1 VSKGHSARADQAGGG
16 RGARANRG
24 DAPLDRDRYKWIA
37 LSNTTLSTLIATIDL
52 SVVLIAMPD
61 IFRGIHIDPLRPG
74 NTSYL
79 LWMLM
84 GFMIVTAVLVVS
96 LGRLGDIFGRVRIYN
111 LGFVV
116 FTIFSIALS
125 VTWMEGSAAAIWL
138 IVMRVFQALGAAM
151 LIANSAAILTDAFP
165 ANQRGLALG
174 INNIAGIAGSTIG
187 LVLGGI
193 LAPVSWRLVFLISV
207 PIGLLGTVW
216 AYLKL
221 REIGERRAARIDW
234 WGNLCFAAGLVLV
247 MIGITYGI
255 QPYGG
260 HAMGWTDPFVIASL
274 GGGVAMV
281 IVFALVELHVSE
293 PMLDLRLFRVRA
305 FTAGNVASL
314 LGAVGRGGLQFMLVI
329 WLQGIW
335 LPEHGYDFANTPL
348 WAGIAML
355 PLIGGF
361 LAAGP
366 LSGFLSDRYGA
377 RPFAVTGP
385 IVAAVSLIL
394 LSTLPVNFSYPAF
407 GVLLFVFGIGNG
419 MFAAPNRA
427 AIMNSLPPW
436 RRGIGSGIAS
446 TFQNSGQVVSIG
458 IYFSLMVIGLSARLP
473 GALRAGLIAHG
484 VPRVDVTAITHL
496 SPVST
501 LFASLLGANPLAALL
516 GAHALHSLSHAQV
529 AALTG
534 RAFFPRLISPA
545 FAGALSTAFTF
556 SFIAFLVA
564 AAASWMRGGVYAWSE
579 QPPAEAEAAEERPL
593 AQPAALSR

>member
-1 VSKGHSARADQAGGG
+1 VSSSSA
-16 RGARANRG
+16 
-24 DAPLDRDRYKWIA
+24 APRDLDRDRYKWIA
-37 LSNTTLSTLIATIDL
+37 LSNTTLATLIATIDL
-52 SVVLIAMPD
+52 SVVLIALPD
-61 IFRGIHIDPLRPG
+61 IFRGIHINPLVAG
-74 NTSYL
+74 NTTYL
-79 LWMLM
+79 LWLLM

-116 FTIFSIALS
+116 FTFFSILLS
-125 VTWMEGSAAAIWL
+125 VTWMHGQAAAIWL
-138 IVMRVFQALGAAM
+138 IVMRIFQALGASM

-165 ANQRGLALG
+165 ADQRGLALG

-207 PIGLLGTVW
+207 PVGLLGTVW

-234 WGNLCFAAGLVLV
+234 SGNLFFAASLIAI
-247 MIGITYGI
+247 MIAITYGI

-260 HAMGWTDPFVIASL
+260 HAMGWTNPLVLAGL
-274 GGGVAMV
+274 AGGVALLF
-281 IVFALVELHVSE
+281 VFGFVELHVAE
-293 PMLDLRLFRVRA
+293 PMLDLRLFRLRA
-305 FTAGNVASL
+305 FTAGNFASL

-366 LSGFLSDRYGA
+366 VSGFLSDRYGP

-385 IVAAVSLIL
+385 LVAAVSLIL
-394 LSTLPVNFSYPAF
+394 LSTLPVNFSYLAF
-407 GVLLFVFGIGNG
+407 GLLLFLFGVGNG
-419 MFAAPNRA
+419 MFASPNRA

-446 TFQNSGQVVSIG
+446 TFQNSGQVISIG
-458 IYFSLMVIGLSARLP
+458 IYFSLMIIGLSARLP
-473 GALRAGLIAHG
+473 EALHSGLIAHG
-484 VPRVDVTAITHL
+484 VSAADATRVAHL

-501 LFASLLGANPLAALL
+501 LFASLLGANPLKALL
-516 GAHALHSLSHAQV
+516 GQHALH
-529 AALTG
+529 ALRHRQLATITG
-534 RAFFPRLISPA
+534 RTFFPRLISPA
-545 FAGALSTAFTF
+545 FAGALKTAFTF

-564 AAASWMRGGVYAWSE
+564 AAASWLRGGTYRWSE
-579 QPPAEAEAAEERPL
+579 DEVTADEPAVSE
-593 AQPAALSR
+593 PAVLSS

>member
-1 VSKGHSARADQAGGG
+1 VSDSSRSLEGF
-16 RGARANRG
+16 
-24 DAPLDRDRYKWIA
+24 DRDRYKWIA
-37 LSNTTLSTLIATIDL
+37 LSNTTLATLIATIDL
-52 SVVLIAMPD
+52 SVVLIALPD
-61 IFRGIHIDPLRPG
+61 IFRGIKINPLQAG
-74 NTSYL
+74 NTTYL
-79 LWMLM
+79 LWLLM

-116 FTIFSIALS
+116 FTFFSIMLS
-125 VTWMEGSAAAIWL
+125 VTWMHGPSAAIWL
-138 IVMRVFQALGAAM
+138 IVMRVFQGLGAAM

-193 LAPVSWRLVFLISV
+193 LAPISWRLVFLISV

-216 AYLKL
+216 AYMKL

-234 WGNLCFAAGLVLV
+234 WGNLWFAASLILIMVA
-247 MIGITYGI
+247 ITYGI
-255 QPYGG
+255 QPYGT
-260 HAMGWTDPFVIASL
+260 HAMGWTNPMVIGGLA
-274 GGGVAMV
+274 GGVV
-281 IVFALVELHVSE
+281 LFVLFAFVELHVAE
-293 PMLDLRLFRVRA
+293 PMLDLRLFRLRA
-305 FTAGNVASL
+305 FTAGNFASL

-335 LPEHGYDFANTPL
+335 LPEHGYNFANTPL

-366 LSGFLSDRYGA
+366 VSGFLSDRYGP

-385 IVAAVSLIL
+385 LVAAVSLIL
-394 LSTLPVNFSYPAF
+394 LSTLPVDFSYLAF
-407 GVLLFVFGIGNG
+407 GLLLFLFGIGNG
-419 MFAAPNRA
+419 MFASPNRA

-446 TFQNSGQVVSIG
+446 TFQNSGQVISIG
-458 IYFSLMVIGLSARLP
+458 IYFSLMIIGLSALLP
-473 GALRAGLIAHG
+473 HALHSGLIAHG
-484 VPRVDVTAITHL
+484 VSAADASRVAHL

-516 GAHALHSLSHAQV
+516 GHHALQSLTHQQV
-529 AALTG
+529 KIITS
-534 RAFFPRLISPA
+534 RTFFPRLISPA

-564 AAASWMRGGVYAWSE
+564 AAASWLRGGTYAWSE
-579 QPPAEAEAAEERPL
+579 AEVAEEQ
-593 AQPAALSR
+593 AVAKPAVLSG

>member
-1 VSKGHSARADQAGGG
+1 VSVSSAT
-16 RGARANRG
+16 
-24 DAPLDRDRYKWIA
+24 PKPFDRDRYKWIA
-37 LSNTTLSTLIATIDL
+37 LSNTTLATLIATIDL
-52 SVVLIAMPD
+52 SVVLIALPD
-61 IFRGIHIDPLRPG
+61 IFRGIHINPLTPG
-74 NTSYL
+74 NTTYL
-79 LWMLM
+79 LWLLM

-96 LGRLGDIFGRVRIYN
+96 LGRLGDIYGRVRIYN

-116 FTIFSIALS
+116 FTFFSILLS
-125 VTWMEGSAAAIWL
+125 VTWLHGSAAAIWL
-138 IVMRVFQALGAAM
+138 IVMRIFQALGAAM
-151 LIANSAAILTDAFP
+151 LVANSAAILTDAFP
-165 ANQRGLALG
+165 ADQRGLALG

-187 LVLGGI
+187 LVLGGV

-207 PIGLLGTVW
+207 PVGVLGTVW

-234 WGNLCFAAGLVLV
+234 WGNLCFAASLIAI
-247 MIGITYGI
+247 MIAITYGI

-260 HAMGWTDPFVIASL
+260 HAMGWTNPLVL
-274 GGGVAMV
+274 GGLAGGVALLF
-281 IVFALVELHVSE
+281 VFAFVELHVPE
-293 PMLDLRLFRVRA
+293 PMMDLRLFRLRA
-305 FTAGNVASL
+305 FTAGNFASL

-361 LAAGP
+361 LVAGP
-366 LSGFLSDRYGA
+366 VSGFLSDRYGP

-385 IVAAVSLIL
+385 LVAALSLIL
-394 LSTLPVNFSYPAF
+394 LSTLPVDFNYLGF
-407 GVLLFVFGIGNG
+407 GLLLFLFGIGNG
-419 MFAAPNRA
+419 MFASPNRA

-446 TFQNSGQVVSIG
+446 TFQNSGQVISIG
-458 IYFSLMVIGLSARLP
+458 IYFSLMIIGLSAKLP
-473 GALRAGLIAHG
+473 LALHNGLIAHG
-484 VPRVDVTAITHL
+484 VSAADATRVAHL

-501 LFASLLGANPLAALL
+501 LFASLLGANPLKALL
-516 GAHALHSLSHAQV
+516 GPHALHALSHRQIAQ
-529 AALTG
+529 LTG

-564 AAASWMRGGVYAWSE
+564 AAASWLRGGTYRWSDADLLSE
-579 QPPAEAEAAEERPL
+579 EPVVPDPAM
-593 AQPAALSR
+593 LSS